1 MKKLKFWWKQFC
13 FSVGAQINAVLL
25 LMLILFLS
33 FSIYNHSLFN
43 QFNARYQKEIDQYYS
58 ILELKNHFL
67 QFKRVLRSLFHR
79 KRIPRFTKDRTL
91 VPI

>member
-43 QFNARYQKEIDQYYS
+43 QFNAR
-58 ILELKNHFL
+58 
-67 QFKRVLRSLFHR
+67 
-79 KRIPRFTKDRTL
+79 
-91 VPI
+91 